1 MALNMPKRDRSG
13 APPKGLRGATVI
25 ADQPCKAG
33 HTPALFY
40 VRSAACVACSRAAA
54 AKSKVLADWASVEL
68 FGAANRCAAARTRRV
83 QPSKKARHRRTREMA
98 GRQSVCQC
106 SCLCCAVSCALA

>member
-1 MALNMPKRDRSG
+1 M
-13 APPKGLRGATVI
+13 APPQANNMATNEATQPRSNSRTITTTTHVQEMQPTLRSDRCGTLR
-25 ADQPCKAG
+25 
-33 HTPALFY
+33 T
-40 VRSAACVACSRAAA
+40 CSRAAA